1 MKLIALDVEGT
12 IFKTRIR
19 LPGTTIDSTIWQ
31 SLADSLGDKAV
42 EEEIATHSN
51 WSEGK
56 YRTYI
61 EWMQDTISIH
71 RRHGLTQQVFQ
82 TVINSAEYNDGA
94 TDVLRSL
101 VDAGH
106 TLVLVTGGFKELAA
120 RAQRDTGIIH
130 AFAAC
135 EYMFNRQGTLEGY
148 NLLPCDFHGKL
159 DFISLMLKECGAEG
173 SDWVFI
179 GDGANDVPIAEAAP
193 ISIGYRPH
201 EVLKPAV
208 THVVHSF
215 DEIPSLLQL

>member
-42 EEEIATHSN
+42 EEEVATHKK

-71 RRHGLTQQVFQ
+71 RRHSLTQQVFQ
-82 TVINSAEYNDGA
+82 SVIDSAEYNEGA
-94 TDVLRSL
+94 IEVLREL
-101 VDAGH
+101 IGKGY

-120 RAQRDTGIIH
+120 RVQRDTGVIH

-135 EYMFNRQGTLEGY
+135 EYLFDRQGILEGY

-159 DFISLMLKECGAEG
+159 DFISLMLSEYGANE
-173 SDWVFI
+173 SEWVFI
-179 GDGANDVPIAEAAP
+179 GDGANDVPIANAAP
-193 ISIGYRPH
+193 ISIGYCPH
-201 EVLKPAV
+201 ATLKPAV
-208 THVVHSF
+208 THVVHQF
-215 DEIPSLLQL
+215 HKILSLLQ